1 MKSHVSFNA
10 DQQRIVFSGVLELSD
25 LVERTFTKHEQ
36 ILLTQPADTA
46 VHLFQVLETFWR
58 AQERKFSSDPPSAS

>member
-25 LVERTFTKHEQ
+25 MADLTFTEYEQ
-36 ILLTQPADTA
+36 IILAEPAETA
-46 VHLFQVLETFWR
+46 VHLFQVLETLWR
-58 AQERKFSSDPPSAS
+58 AHQRCYGAIEPDAS